1 MTHDG
6 QLPILPG
13 SLCSDHCIPGSA
25 ELQKGSDCAPRCTVS
40 SLSQFSASWPWGH
53 RHTRTAVST
62 LPAPCAHPLCWRTH
76 TSLSKSWSGS
86 DMLLRG
92 TLTPGSEPPVD
103 KDTRDLRERPR
114 ERRRV
119 EFPPQQLPAPR
130 YLMRAMRCRACSW
143 PGDAEGGLEG
153 QGPASPPG
161 QWVQHS
167 GEEQHRRVVCE
178 HGPGAQWGCHNEG

>member
-1 MTHDG
+1 MGSCPSYQGLCAQTTVFQG
-6 QLPILPG
+6 VQSSRRVQTALPAVRCLP
-13 SLCSDHCIPGSA
+13 CP
-25 ELQKGSDCAPRCTVS
+25 
-40 SLSQFSASWPWGH
+40 SWPWGH

-114 ERRRV
+114 ERWRV
-119 EFPPQQLPAPR
+119 EVPPQQLPAPR

-143 PGDAEGGLEG
+143 LGGAEGGLEG